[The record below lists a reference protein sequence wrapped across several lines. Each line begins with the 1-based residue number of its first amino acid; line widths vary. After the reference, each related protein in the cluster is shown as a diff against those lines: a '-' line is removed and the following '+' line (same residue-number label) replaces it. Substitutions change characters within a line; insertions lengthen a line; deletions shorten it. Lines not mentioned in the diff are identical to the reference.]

1 MQIAHPCPEGELRQK
16 RKFNQCQNPD
26 FAKPN
31 NMGASEPYFNISFI
45 LSTDASYMTGDAS
58 DYLQCI
64 RILAAFSYL
73 GLPTHGL
80 GTRLEV
86 DNIEFTLVIMVT
98 IKRENPR
105 PTVRDL
111 VTKPRQIFGDN
122 FVTVALTP

>member
-1 MQIAHPCPEGELRQK
+1 MQIAHPCPEGAFAPKKEIQK
-16 RKFNQCQNPD
+16 YQQCQNPD

-80 GTRLEV
+80 GTRLKV
-86 DNIEFTLVIMVT
+86 DNIEITLVMMVT
-98 IKRENPR
+98 MVILKERAPDQLEE
-105 PTVRDL
+105 V
-111 VTKPRQIFGDN
+111 KS
-122 FVTVALTP
+122 

>member
-1 MQIAHPCPEGELRQK
+1 MWMQ
-16 RKFNQCQNPD
+16 QNH
-26 FAKPN
+26 
-31 NMGASEPYFNISFI
+31 ISTSLL

-64 RILAAFSYL
+64 RILAAFNYL

-80 GTRLEV
+80 GTRLKV

-122 FVTVALTP
+122 FVMVALTP

>member
-1 MQIAHPCPEGELRQK
+1 MPL
-16 RKFNQCQNPD
+16 
-26 FAKPN
+26 
-31 NMGASEPYFNISFI
+31 ISR
-45 LSTDASYMTGDAS
+45 DAS
-58 DYLQCI
+58 DYLLICSG
-64 RILAAFSYL
+64 ILAAFSYL

-122 FVTVALTP
+122 FVMVALTP